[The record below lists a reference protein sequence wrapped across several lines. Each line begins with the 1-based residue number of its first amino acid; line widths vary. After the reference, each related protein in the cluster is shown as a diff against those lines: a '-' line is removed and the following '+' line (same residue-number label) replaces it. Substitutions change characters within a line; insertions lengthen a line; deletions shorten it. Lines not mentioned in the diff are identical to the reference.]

1 MEFGR
6 RPWLEIDDSFFD
18 ELYRLKL
25 KVLKLSQAPSKVI
38 GFVNPGSEAIVL
50 SATSFSQH
58 RQLVPSKGDILSE
71 GAVICVNSED
81 DFNAYDRQ
89 ALVAARSH
97 LLWRAIV
104 EGDAYKHP
112 SLLHPFILLVYADLK
127 ARSFKYWA
135 AFPSLCMPGP
145 SILMR
150 GPNHSPS
157 ASASAAVC
165 PSARILQTTAKF
177 LASQPFDS
185 IFCLLKLQRGS
196 SRSSTRPSC
205 DTSPHVSFCDA
216 SAASSDADT
225 DDNDDAGTLESTPP
239 ERYGAVSLREGLTSF
254 GVCKYSM
261 CFGFV
266 DTVDTVA
273 ADTAGNGSNRAV
285 NQFSFALRNLLVLVA
300 YHTSRRADREAQKE
314 SVSSGNGNGGGG
326 IDSVEM
332 PNMLSDISF
341 LQVYCQRDARGR
353 LECDPTRSVCFV
365 VDLPYLQPADMDGP
379 SVCPLAVE
387 AAPTA
392 VQTYTMPPSSG
403 GPGQHLAQ
411 AAELNLRLMTWRHSP
426 DLDIDAIVSSRCL
439 LIGAGTLGCAVARI
453 LVGWGVTDITFVDRG
468 DVGPSNPA
476 RQCLFTAQDIG
487 DMKAVAAARRL
498 NEVMPSVRAKGEVFS
513 VPQPS
518 TGGLL
523 PGEEAEAGAAIA
535 RLETLVKNSH
545 VVFNLTDSR
554 EGRWVITV
562 LCARFDR
569 LCITSALGFDSFL
582 AMRHG
587 RRHIP
592 EPSGD
597 VLGLGHL
604 TAAQEMAQM
613 RATGRGA
620 WVGPIESDGSNTPTY
635 YGSKYISVPHL
646 QPNAASLGCY
656 FCRYPVLSSV
666 VWMWHLIL

>member
-1 MEFGR
+1 MTAMEFGR

-25 KVLKLSQAPSKVI
+25 KVLKLSQTPSKVI

-50 SATSFSQH
+50 SATSFSKH
-58 RQLVPSKGDILSE
+58 RQLLPSKGDILSE

-104 EGDAYKHP
+104 EGDANKHP
-112 SLLHPFILLVYADLK
+112 SLLRPFILLVYADLK
-127 ARSFKYWA
+127 TRSFKYWA

-145 SILMR
+145 SPLVMR
-150 GPNHSPS
+150 GPNQSPP
-157 ASASAAVC
+157 APAAVC
-165 PSARILQTTAKF
+165 PSARILQTTEKF
-177 LASQPFDS
+177 LASQPFDLV
-185 IFCLLKLQRGS
+185 FCLLKLQRGS
-196 SRSSTRPSC
+196 PCSSTRPSC

-225 DDNDDAGTLESTPP
+225 DDNDDAGTLESAPP
-239 ERYGAVSLREGLTSF
+239 ERYGAVSLREGLSSF
-254 GVCKYSM
+254 SVCKYSM

-266 DTVDTVA
+266 DTVDTAA
-273 ADTAGNGSNRAV
+273 ADTAGKGSNRAV

-300 YHTSRRADREAQKE
+300 YHTSRRADREAQNE
-314 SVSSGNGNGGGG
+314 SVSSGNGNGGSG
-326 IDSVEM
+326 IDSVEV

-341 LQVYCQRDARGR
+341 LKVYCQLDAHGK
-353 LECDPTRSVCFV
+353 LECDQARSVCFV
-365 VDLPYLQPADMDGP
+365 VNLPYLQPADMDGP

-392 VQTYTMPPSSG
+392 VQTYTMLPSSG
-403 GPGQHLAQ
+403 VPGQDLAQ

-487 DMKAVAAARRL
+487 NMKAVAAARRL
-498 NEVMPSVRAKGEVFS
+498 NEVMPSIRAKGEVLS

-523 PGEEAEAGAAIA
+523 PGEEAEAGAAMA
-535 RLETLVKNSH
+535 RLEILVKNSH

-562 LCARFDR
+562 LCACFDR

-613 RATGRGA
+613 RAAGRGA
-620 WVGPIESDGSNTPTY
+620 WVGPIESDGPNTPTH
-635 YGSKYISVPHL
+635 YGSMSVPHS
-646 QPNAASLGCY
+646 QPNTSSLGCY
-656 FCRYPVLSSV
+656 FCRYPIPSSV
-666 VWMWHLIL
+666 VWCGI